1 MRAYNFSYK
10 NMKLKLKLFIIGLFC
25 SVYGWGQAT
34 LPVTRTVWNSTPTG
48 WTDTPLDSYLTTFAC
63 SGSNGAKFDTSG
75 DLKIVNID
83 SAPNQLS
90 FVVKSNAATT
100 SSLLVQESPDG
111 VSYTTVINLS
121 GSADLPTSCTTKG
134 PYTLL
139 SGTRYIRWTFT
150 KGTSNLTM
158 DDVSITGTA
167 CTPPANPTGSIS
179 AAANPACSSTTLTY
193 SAPAADVYWQT
204 TASGTS
210 TANPT
215 TTALTASTT
224 GVYYARRY
232 NSATTCWSTSSVAS
246 ATITINTNVAI
257 GTQPL
262 NRIITDGSNTTFTV
276 AATGSTLTYQWQVD
290 TGSGFVNLSN
300 GAPYTTVTTP
310 TLNITGATIG
320 MNGYLY
326 RCIVS
331 GAAPCTSVTSNA
343 GSLTV
348 NYTAPNNPTA
358 IVPCY
363 GNNTLGLSW
372 TASSGGSAPDEYM
385 VFALAGTTAPA
396 ATSAVAGNASLYT
409 ANADFSLA
417 SVVTASLGKCL
428 YKGTGTSFTVSG
440 LTNLSNYS
448 FKVVAYRGTTGTAWS
463 SGVNTTGT
471 WSTPATNITIDMPE
485 VSALAASIASGQSA
499 LTWTRPTPLACYDE
513 YLVVANQGAVVFTPA
528 GDGTAYTANSVYAG
542 ANQVVYKGTGTGTTV
557 TGLTNGTNY
566 CYKVFV
572 RRGTIWSDGVSIC
585 QTPNIVY
592 CASGAT
598 NSGDSEIENVT
609 LVGESNTIS
618 NNTTNACTTG
628 VNNYTAM
635 SADLEVGGTYTLT
648 VTFGD
653 CDGGTQYDGA
663 GGVWI
668 DWNNDGDFDDAN
680 ETIGTALVAVSGG
693 NVIQNFT
700 INVPGGQ
707 SLGNFRMRIVQLE
720 SGTLGTISS
729 CGTFGYG
736 STEDYTIEVVSSCV
750 PTHSVTSFTP
760 TSGPVGTEVT
770 INGTGLTG
778 ATVTFSGI
786 NATIVSSSA
795 TKLVVVIPVGATT
808 GNLSVIDAQPCD
820 INNAFTI
827 LSSVNSACDGATTT
841 DLIIYELHDEQ
852 TGDGGFISLY
862 NGTAATV
869 NLADYRL
876 VRSTTY
882 GGALTNYTSTFSGT
896 IAPGQLGI
904 VFVDNASCSY
914 PTSEVGDLTAG
925 FNENDQIQL
934 QTSGG
939 ATIDD
944 VMTPAT
950 VGYYMVRNTGALS
963 ARAVYVAADWSTT
976 PLIAGQCIPSAGTIP
991 PTGGSVPS
999 ITVQPTIASTCA
1011 STTASMSVSATEG
1024 FVGGNSLAYQWYVVP
1039 ASATTW
1045 TALTNTG
1052 VYSGVTTAT
1061 LSISSLTGL
1070 DGYQYYCQVR
1080 ENTSTCYVATV
1091 AVKVS
1096 IGTTTWNGS
1105 AWSNGTPSL
1114 SKAAIIDGTYVTAT
1128 NGNFSCCSLTVNAT
1142 RSLTISSGGHVEV
1155 QNDIANSG
1163 TLTVLN
1169 SGSLVQINDF
1179 AVNTGNISYQRSTT
1193 GVPLDYVYWSSPVEV
1208 INTPSGY
1215 IYTWSTD
1222 IANTNGGQGN
1232 WSAAGNTPMQAGVG
1246 YIMRGILS
1254 RNFIGVPRNG
1264 VYTPT
1269 IKRGSDLGAGTP
1281 GPNGVMRLA
1290 TDDNWNLLGN
1300 PYPSAISIGAFL
1312 TANPELDGFVRLWTH
1327 GTLPSSLISDPFYGN
1342 FVSNYTAA
1350 DYIAI
1355 NGSGATSGAG
1365 TLSVIGGGQSF
1376 FVLMNPGAAA
1386 TSSAL
1391 FNNSMRNTAYSN
1403 SQFYR
1408 NSNSITSNS
1417 LGENLERHRIWL
1429 DLITPNET
1437 TRTLVAYVEG
1447 ATKDKDRMFD
1457 AATNYKM
1464 TQNFYSLIENDIMTI
1479 QGRALP
1485 FDANDKVPMGFK
1497 TSVSGNFTIALAE
1510 VDGVFDANQ
1519 NIYLEDKEL
1528 GIIHDL
1534 KLNPYSFTATSGINN
1549 TRFVLRY
1556 KNETLGSDDFTNT
1569 DDVLVSSSNVIAI
1582 ASPNQMIKSVQ
1593 IHNVLGQLLV
1603 NETGISASTFEINSI
1618 QKNSVPLIIQ
1628 ITLENGVKVTKKI
1641 VF

>member
-1 MRAYNFSYK
+1 
-10 NMKLKLKLFIIGLFC
+10 MKLKLKLFIIGLFC
-25 SVYGWGQAT
+25 SVYGWGQGTENFTNIPTTSTTNYLTRTWTGTDGVTWNATSARTDQTLTGKAICTNATGSVTSPSYAGGMGTLTFNYVRAFTGTGARTIQVWVNGVQIGGNITVSTSSNTVVAYSQAINVSGAVVLELRTSGAQIKIDDISWTPFAGASTYSVTYNGNGSTGGTVPTDATAYNSGDSVTVLGNTGSLVRTGFTFAGWNTAADGSGTDRAAGATFSITTNTTLYAKWTAITPDIVLSSSNPAVVASTITQAPTNNVIYAFNLAVTSADAT
-34 LPVTRTVWNSTPTG
+34 LNNVVFTTAGTYAASNITNFKLWYSADATFNSASDITLDNETAALGTGAHTFTGFTRTITNGGTG
-48 WTDTPLDSYLTTFAC
+48 YFFITTDIPC
-63 SGSNGAKFDTSG
+63 
-75 DLKIVNID
+75 
-83 SAPNQLS
+83 
-90 FVVKSNAATT
+90 AATVGNT
-100 SSLLVQESPDG
+100 IS
-111 VSYTTVINLS
+111 VSAITTANLTFVS
-121 GSADLPTSCTTKG
+121 GNK
-134 PYTLL
+134 
-139 SGTRYIRWTFT
+139 SGTAF
-150 KGTSNLTM
+150 
-158 DDVSITGTA
+158 
-167 CTPPANPTGSIS
+167 
-179 AAANPACSSTTLTY
+179 
-193 SAPAADVYWQT
+193 
-204 TASGTS
+204 ASGTH
-210 TANPT
+210 TIAGATPNNV
-215 TTALTASTT
+215 T
-224 GVYYARRY
+224 GLATSICE
-232 NSATTCWSTSSVAS
+232 NGSATV
-246 ATITINTNVAI
+246 
-257 GTQPL
+257 
-262 NRIITDGSNTTFTV
+262 
-276 AATGSTLTYQWQVD
+276 
-290 TGSGFVNLSN
+290 
-300 GAPYTTVTTP
+300 
-310 TLNITGATIG
+310 
-320 MNGYLY
+320 
-326 RCIVS
+326 
-331 GAAPCTSVTSNA
+331 
-343 GSLTV
+343 
-348 NYTAPNNPTA
+348 
-358 IVPCY
+358 
-363 GNNTLGLSW
+363 SW
-372 TASSGGSAPDEYM
+372 TAPTGCSDNVLVFVSSTP
-385 VFALAGTTAPA
+385 FTA
-396 ATSAVAGNASLYT
+396 ATPSGN
-409 ANADFSLA
+409 
-417 SVVTASLGKCL
+417 G
-428 YKGTGTSFTVSG
+428 G
-440 LTNLSNYS
+440 
-448 FKVVAYRGTTGTAWS
+448 
-463 SGVNTTGT
+463 
-471 WSTPATNITIDMPE
+471 
-485 VSALAASIASGQSA
+485 
-499 LTWTRPTPLACYDE
+499 
-513 YLVVANQGAVVFTPA
+513 
-528 GDGTAYTANSVYAG
+528 AYTANTTFALGTAFDGGYTA
-542 ANQVVYKGTGTGTTV
+542 YKGTGTTV
-557 TGLTNGTNY
+557 TITGLTNGTTY
-566 CYKVFV
+566 YYKVFT
-572 RRGTIWSDGVSIC
+572 RNGLLWTNGTTVSC
-585 QTPNIVY
+585 TPTMAY

-598 NSGDSEIENVT
+598 SSGDSEIENVT

-635 SADLEVGGTYTLT
+635 SADLEVGGAYTLT

-653 CDGGTQYDGA
+653 CDGGTQYNGA

-680 ETIGTALVAVSGG
+680 ETIGTVLVAVSGG

-707 SLGNFRMRIVQLE
+707 SLGNYRMRIVQRE
-720 SGTLGTISS
+720 SGTLGTISP

-736 STEDYTIEVVSSCV
+736 STEDYTIEVVSSCL

-770 INGTGLTG
+770 INGTGLAG

-795 TKLVVVIPVGATT
+795 TKLVVVIPTGATT

-827 LSSVNSACDGATTT
+827 LTSDNSACDGATTT

-852 TGDGGFISLY
+852 SGDGGFISLY

-876 VRSTTY
+876 VRSATY

-944 VMTPAT
+944 VRTPAT

-963 ARAVYVAADWSTT
+963 ARTVYVAADWSTT

-1039 ASATTW
+1039 ASGTTW

-1080 ENTSTCYVATV
+1080 ENTSTCYVSTV

-1169 SGSLVQINDF
+1169 SGSLVQINDL

-1208 INTPSGY
+1208 VNTPSGY

-1222 IANTNGGQGN
+1222 VANTNGGQGN
-1232 WSAAGNTPMQAGVG
+1232 WAAAGNTPMQAGVG

-1264 VYTPT
+1264 VFTPT
-1269 IKRGSDLGAGTP
+1269 IKRGSDLGAGTA

-1312 TANPELDGFVRLWTH
+1312 TANPQLDGFVRLWTH
-1327 GTLPSSLISDPFYGN
+1327 GTLPSTAISDPFYAN

-1376 FVLMNPGAAA
+1376 FVLMNPGAA
-1386 TSSAL
+1386 TSSTAL
-1391 FNNSMRNTAYSN
+1391 FNNSMRNTSYSN

-1408 NSNSITSNS
+1408 SSNSITSNS
-1417 LGENLERHRIWL
+1417 LGEDLERHRIWL

-1437 TRTLVAYVEG
+1437 TRTLVAYVDG
-1447 ATKDKDRMFD
+1447 ATIDKDRLFD

-1497 TSVSGNFTIALAE
+1497 TSISGNFTIALAE
-1510 VDGVFDANQ
+1510 VDGVFNANQ

-1582 ASPNQMIKSVQ
+1582 ASPNQMIKNVQ